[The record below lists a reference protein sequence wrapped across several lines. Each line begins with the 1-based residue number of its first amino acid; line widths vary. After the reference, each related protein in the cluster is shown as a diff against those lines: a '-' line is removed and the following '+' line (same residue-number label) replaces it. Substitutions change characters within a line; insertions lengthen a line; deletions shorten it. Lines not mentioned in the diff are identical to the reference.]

1 MAGEW
6 RTFGSI
12 NKCTSFDRVHVDMAS
27 AEHQAPRYKCPLW
40 GRAESNS
47 IRHANDWF
55 RREGDRYFLVKV
67 FGEFETYT
75 INSSRSHHKAVSP
88 GDTGTA
94 TP

>member
-27 AEHQAPRYKCPLW
+27 AEHEAPRYKCPLW

-47 IRHANDWF
+47 IRHVNDWF
-55 RREGDRYFLVKV
+55 RRTAEARDLANKL
-67 FGEFETYT
+67 
-75 INSSRSHHKAVSP
+75 P
-88 GDTGTA
+88 LTA
-94 TP
+94 TEQSFPRMPSDGKVYPFAVIAQ